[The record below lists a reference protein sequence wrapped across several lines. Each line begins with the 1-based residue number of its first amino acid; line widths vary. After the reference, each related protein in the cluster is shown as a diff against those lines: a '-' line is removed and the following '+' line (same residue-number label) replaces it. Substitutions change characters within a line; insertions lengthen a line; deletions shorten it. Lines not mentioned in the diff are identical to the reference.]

1 MSNFDTDINSY
12 SFNELKTL
20 LNINLNVE
28 FTNELLEKNY
38 SNKINQLRNL
48 DDTSLAGDLNIFFT
62 KIYNLLYLHKKSE
75 NYTKKFSDNLN
86 NEELINKIDKLE
98 SNVTNI
104 IENKIHNVNTVNESN
119 IPINPKTYN
128 TIKKQVAIN
137 SEFKSPAS
145 QLSVPTNCG
154 ITGNPNKICDKI
166 SQSTNFIIDLPESIN
181 NVISLELV
189 NSDIPNIIYTFSEK
203 KGNNKFIVCIN
214 SNDLTDDIEYDITI
228 PDGVWFVTD
237 IENFI
242 SSFYFDVAY
251 VNDATKN
258 KYLRYL
264 KFEVSESSARPVF
277 RFKTLEEIDTFLNIY
292 PWANISYD
300 DMSSLNLAFS
310 IRNIYTPSICVNND
324 KPYHQ
329 HNMDELN
336 FSLSCLGTLGYTLSD
351 IYNRENSIYK
361 LIAFNDTNYITTIGI
376 YTYYGFLESRNI
388 YGHTNDSGLYIS
400 VNDFVGNQ
408 SQQLILL
415 GFGETIT
422 SDNILARIPTAGTPF
437 GNNHSNSKTIY
448 TIKRTYHGGV
458 RIRKLHIQV
467 LDTYGRIVDLQNY
480 PTNFVFEFTCEYSN
494 EKLSA
499 YRNKLFNKQ

>member
-20 LNINLNVE
+20 LNINLNDE

-38 SNKINQLRNL
+38 SNKINQLQNL
-48 DDTSLAGDLNIFFT
+48 DDRSLADELNIFFT
-62 KIYNLLYLHKKSE
+62 KIHNLLYLHKKNE
-75 NYTKKFSDNLN
+75 NYTKKFSDNFN

-145 QLSVPTNCG
+145 QLSVPANCG
-154 ITGNPNKICDKI
+154 VAGNPNKICDKI

-189 NSDIPNIIYTFSEK
+189 NSDIPNIIYTFSKK

-214 SNDLTDDIEYDITI
+214 SNDLPEDIEYVITI
-228 PDGVWFVTD
+228 PDGVWFATD

-242 SSFYFDVAY
+242 SSYYFDIAY
-251 VNDATKN
+251 NDVTKN

-310 IRNIYTPSICVNND
+310 II
-324 KPYHQ
+324 
-329 HNMDELN
+329 
-336 FSLSCLGTLGYTLSD
+336 SLSFSYLLKSLFHSP
-351 IYNRENSIYK
+351 
-361 LIAFNDTNYITTIGI
+361 
-376 YTYYGFLESRNI
+376 ES
-388 YGHTNDSGLYIS
+388 L
-400 VNDFVGNQ
+400 
-408 SQQLILL
+408 
-415 GFGETIT
+415 
-422 SDNILARIPTAGTPF
+422 
-437 GNNHSNSKTIY
+437 SNS
-448 TIKRTYHGGV
+448 
-458 RIRKLHIQV
+458 
-467 LDTYGRIVDLQNY
+467 
-480 PTNFVFEFTCEYSN
+480 P
-494 EKLSA
+494 
-499 YRNKLFNKQ
+499 